1 MHLLHVVGARPNF
14 MKAAPVWRAL
24 SARSEVKQ
32 TLIHTGQHYDN
43 NMSDVFFSQL
53 CMPVPDVNLGVG
65 SASHTQQT
73 AEIMRRLEPI
83 ILERKPDMVVVY
95 GDVNSTMAAALV
107 CAKLQIPVA
116 HVEAGLRSFDR
127 TMPEEVNRLV
137 TDQLADI
144 LFSHCEDADI
154 NLRREGVPPGKIHNV
169 GNVMID
175 SLIRFLPM
183 VENHELNGLPERF
196 ALVTLHRPSNVDDGR
211 VLGGILKSLLE
222 ISERL
227 PVVFPVHPRTRQAI
241 TALRVDASRLHL
253 LEPLPYLEFLALER
267 RAVAVIT
274 DSGGVQEE
282 TTYLKIPCITLRD
295 NTERPVTVSLGT
307 NVLVGHD
314 GEKLRMQISKIL
326 GGETKSGTIP
336 PLWDGRAGERIAEV
350 LFQMSDARIAQDI
363 Q

>member
-1 MHLLHVVGARPNF
+1 LLHVVGARPNF

-183 VENHELNGLPERF
+183 VERHELNGLPERF
-196 ALVTLHRPSNVDDGR
+196 ALVTLHRPSNVDDVR
-211 VLGGILKSLLE
+211 VLRGILKSLLE
-222 ISERL
+222 INESL
-227 PVVFPVHPRTRQAI
+227 PVIFPVHPRTHQAI
-241 TALRVDASRLHL
+241 TALDLDASALHL
-253 LEPLPYLEFLALER
+253 LEPLPYIEFLPLER
-267 RAVAVIT
+267 RAVMVIT

-282 TTYLKIPCITLRD
+282 TTYLKVPCITLRG

-307 NVLVGHD
+307 NVLVEHD
-314 GEKLRMQISKIL
+314 NEKLRSEVSKIL
-326 GGETKSGTIP
+326 GGRAKPGTIP
-336 PLWDGRAGERIAEV
+336 PLWDGHAGERIAEI
-350 LFQMSDARIAQDI
+350 LC
-363 Q
+363 

>member
-183 VENHELNGLPERF
+183 VERHELNGLPERF
-196 ALVTLHRPSNVDDGR
+196 ALVTLHRPSNVDDVR
-211 VLGGILKSLLE
+211 VLRGILKSLLE
-222 ISERL
+222 INESL
-227 PVVFPVHPRTRQAI
+227 PVIFPVHPRTRQAI
-241 TALRVDASRLHL
+241 TALDLEASALHL
-253 LEPLPYLEFLALER
+253 LEPLPYIEFLALER
-267 RAVAVIT
+267 RAVMVIT

-282 TTYLKIPCITLRD
+282 TTYLKVPCITLRG

-307 NVLVGHD
+307 NVLVEHD
-314 GEKLRMQISKIL
+314 NEKLRSEVSKIL
-326 GGETKSGTIP
+326 GGRAKPGTIP
-336 PLWDGRAGERIAEV
+336 PLWDGHAGERIAEI
-350 LFQMSDARIAQDI
+350 LC
-363 Q
+363 

>member
-14 MKAAPVWRAL
+14 MKAAPVWRAI
-24 SARSEVKQ
+24 SIRSGVKQ
-32 TLIHTGQHYDN
+32 TLIHSGQHYDN
-43 NMSDVFFSQL
+43 NMSDVCVSPL
-53 CMPVPDVNLGVG
+53 SMAEADSNLEVG
-65 SASHTQQT
+65 SGSHAQQT
-73 AEIMRRLEPI
+73 AEVMRRFESIVLE
-83 ILERKPDMVVVY
+83 LKPDMVVVY

-154 NLRREGVPPGKIHNV
+154 NLRRGGVPPGKIHNV

-183 VENHELNGLPERF
+183 VERHELNGLPERF
-196 ALVTLHRPSNVDDGR
+196 ALVTLHRPSNVDDVR
-211 VLGGILKSLLE
+211 VLRGILKSLLE
-222 ISERL
+222 INESL
-227 PVVFPVHPRTRQAI
+227 PVIFPVHPRTRQAV
-241 TALRVDASRLHL
+241 TALDRDASALHL
-253 LEPLPYLEFLALER
+253 LEPQPYIEFLALER
-267 RAVAVIT
+267 RAVVVIT

-282 TTYLKIPCITLRD
+282 TTYLKVPCITLRG

-314 GEKLRMQISKIL
+314 NEKLRSEVSKIL
-326 GGETKSGTIP
+326 GGKAKPGTIP
-336 PLWDGRAGERIAEV
+336 PLWDGHAGERIAEI
-350 LFQMSDARIAQDI
+350 LC
-363 Q
+363 